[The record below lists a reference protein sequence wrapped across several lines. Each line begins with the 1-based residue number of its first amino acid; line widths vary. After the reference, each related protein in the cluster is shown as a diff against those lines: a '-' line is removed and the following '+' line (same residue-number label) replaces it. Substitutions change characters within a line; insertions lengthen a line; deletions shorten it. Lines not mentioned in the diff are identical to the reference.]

1 MIPPPCGR
9 PVWITGD
16 CSVLLLCAATGR
28 ELAAALGKLA
38 PEGLAEA
45 RDERPPRP
53 FAVRLRQG
61 PALAC
66 TTGVGPINAAM
77 TLGVVLA
84 SASAARTPVTAALN
98 LGLAGAFD
106 LDDMPLRTHCA
117 VVKEIWPEYG
127 LHDGRSVVAA
137 AFGFPQWDRPAAE
150 GGPVRDCIS
159 LADPDM
165 PPPVE
170 MPQGWKAGPLPD
182 APRVSAVTVAGV
194 SASAARARQLRD
206 TYPGVAVESMEGFA
220 VAYVCA
226 RYGIPCWQWRTVS
239 NKAGPRA
246 AHEKDFPGALRAL
259 GELLPAFNL
268 L

>member
-1 MIPPPCGR
+1 M
-9 PVWITGD
+9 
-16 CSVLLLCAATGR
+16 LLLCAATGK
-28 ELAAALGKLA
+28 ELAASLGKRA
-38 PEGLAEA
+38 PEGLADA
-45 RDERPPRP
+45 RDDRPPRP
-53 FAVRLRQG
+53 FPVRLKHG
-61 PALAC
+61 PVLAC
-66 TTGVGPINAAM
+66 VTGVGPINAAM

-84 SASAARTPVTAALN
+84 SASAARTPVTAAIN

-106 LDDMPLRTHCA
+106 LDAMPLRTHCA

-137 AFGFPQWDRPAAE
+137 AFAFPQWDRPAAE
-150 GGPVRDCIS
+150 GGPVRDRIS
-159 LADPDM
+159 LADPDA
-165 PPPVE
+165 PPTVE
-170 MPQGWKAGPLPD
+170 MPRGWKVGPLPD

-246 AHEKDFPGALRAL
+246 AHEKDFPGALQAL

>member
-1 MIPPPCGR
+1 M
-9 PVWITGD
+9 
-16 CSVLLLCAATGR
+16 LLICAATGR
-28 ELAAALGKLA
+28 ELAGALGA
-38 PEGLAEA
+38 RSPEGLAEA
-45 RDERPPRP
+45 RDDRPPRP
-53 FAVRLRQG
+53 FAVRLKHG

-66 TTGVGPINAAM
+66 TTGVGLVNAAM

-84 SASAARTPVTAALN
+84 SASAARTPVTATLN

-106 LDDMPLRTHCA
+106 LEAMPLRSHCA
-117 VVKEIWPEYG
+117 VLTEIWPEYG

-137 AFGFPQWDRPAAE
+137 AFGFPQWERPAAE
-150 GGPVRDCIS
+150 GGPVRDRIA
-159 LADPDM
+159 LADPAA
-165 PPPVE
+165 PPPATAE
-170 MPQGWKAGPLPD
+170 MPSGWKVGPLPD

-206 TYPGVAVESMEGFA
+206 TYPGVAVENMEGFA

-239 NKAGPRA
+239 NKVGPRA
-246 AHEKDFPGALRAL
+246 AHEKDFPGALQAL

>member
-1 MIPPPCGR
+1 M
-9 PVWITGD
+9 
-16 CSVLLLCAATGR
+16 LLICAATGK
-28 ELAAALGKLA
+28 ELAAALGKRA

-45 RDERPPRP
+45 RDDKPPRP

-66 TTGVGPINAAM
+66 TTGVGPLNAAM

-84 SASAARTPVTAALN
+84 SASAARTPVTATLN
-98 LGLAGAFD
+98 LGLAGSFD
-106 LDDMPLRTHCA
+106 LEDLPLLSLCA
-117 VVKEIWPEYG
+117 VTTEIWPEYG

-137 AFGFPQWDRPAAE
+137 AFGFPQWERPAAE
-150 GGPVRDCIS
+150 GGPVRDRIA
-159 LADPDM
+159 LADPDA

-170 MPQGWKAGPLPD
+170 MPQGWKVGPLPD
-182 APRVSAVTVAGV
+182 APRVSSVTVAGV

-206 TYPGVAVESMEGFA
+206 TYPGVAVENMEGFA

-226 RYGIPCWQWRTVS
+226 RYGVPCWQWRSIS
-239 NKAGPRA
+239 NKVGPRA
-246 AHEKDFPGALRAL
+246 AHEKDFPGALESL